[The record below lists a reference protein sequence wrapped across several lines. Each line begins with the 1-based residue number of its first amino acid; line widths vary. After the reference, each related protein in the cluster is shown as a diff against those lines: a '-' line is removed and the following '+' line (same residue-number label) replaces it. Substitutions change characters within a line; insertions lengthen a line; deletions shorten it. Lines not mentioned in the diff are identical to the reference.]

1 MIFHNIFLGHVKLF
15 LLYVYTEMYGTL
27 ELVAQLI

>member
-1 MIFHNIFLGHVKLF
+1 MIFHNIFLGHVKLS